1 MINTDKHQVVEDNI
15 KNISFY
21 NAYKI
26 QETSDREHEIE
37 QQQELLKQW
46 GNEDKIK
53 DVNDELAKQYWETP
67 YKEMTKDEQ
76 LEKYKELYNKQEHYY
91 IYDTQNKPNNI
102 NHSMNELKNLKEL
115 NYLEKYILSDQDKY
129 QMQYEVNKDFL
140 DNSNVEDLEKYHIAT
155 SQNATNQSENY
166 SERNNSDLN
175 VFKHNNKYINDNKDK
190 IKDINISKETI
201 LENKTKEAK
210 VIEKLKANDLMKRI
224 VEEQGK
230 NSMYLTKEDD
240 NTLDA
245 RANVNNTYSQIA
257 NNNTS
262 QYGSSQKTRDIS
274 YTNAYTSLQYSNRI
288 NTANYS
294 QNRENEMQDQRKEE
308 QQETQENT
316 HKNKNKQIRR

>member
-1 MINTDKHQVVEDNI
+1 MKLSNTDKQQLVENNI

-67 YKEMTKDEQ
+67 YKEMTKVEQ

-129 QMQYEVNKDFL
+129 QM
-140 DNSNVEDLEKYHIAT
+140 
-155 SQNATNQSENY
+155 
-166 SERNNSDLN
+166 
-175 VFKHNNKYINDNKDK
+175 
-190 IKDINISKETI
+190 
-201 LENKTKEAK
+201 
-210 VIEKLKANDLMKRI
+210 
-224 VEEQGK
+224 
-230 NSMYLTKEDD
+230 
-240 NTLDA
+240 
-245 RANVNNTYSQIA
+245 
-257 NNNTS
+257 
-262 QYGSSQKTRDIS
+262 
-274 YTNAYTSLQYSNRI
+274 
-288 NTANYS
+288 
-294 QNRENEMQDQRKEE
+294 
-308 QQETQENT
+308 
-316 HKNKNKQIRR
+316 